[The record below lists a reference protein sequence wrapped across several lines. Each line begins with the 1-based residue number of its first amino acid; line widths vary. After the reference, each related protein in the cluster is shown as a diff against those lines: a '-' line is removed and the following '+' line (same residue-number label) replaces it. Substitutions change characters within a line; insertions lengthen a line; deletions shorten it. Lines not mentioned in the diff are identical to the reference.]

1 MLHVQGVDAKS
12 VETDVTM
19 GEILGTPLGS
29 LQKVLQDVFQ
39 PWTEHNE
46 DLKQCS
52 DGDWKEYRTKM
63 SKFTDLVTE
72 AVGSLEMGI
81 ELKMPDE
88 RYSNIAA
95 TPAAMAK
102 AAVDRCFVS
111 QPLSLTGVR
120 TCSLSSS
127 QPAQDFHSSACGVFC
142 VFTRA
147 HTVLTIFLP
156 VSSRAVMLPLQRHCD
171 PF

>member
-1 MLHVQGVDAKS
+1 MDAKS

-111 QPLSLTGVR
+111 QPLSDLRSDFLIVFFPARSGFSFECLWCFLCVH
-120 TCSLSSS
+120 TCAYCSDDL
-127 QPAQDFHSSACGVFC
+127 FACLFPC
-142 VFTRA
+142 RYAPTA
-147 HTVLTIFLP
+147 ATL
-156 VSSRAVMLPLQRHCD
+156 
-171 PF
+171 